1 MVQDLGG
8 YRLIEELGS
17 GGMGVVY
24 LGVDGGN
31 NPVAVKV
38 LHPHIAGD
46 ETARKRLAREVRT
59 LRRIRHPR
67 IAEVLDAELDSAQP
81 FIITEF
87 VDGQTLSDDVR
98 DNGPFAED
106 ELVHFGHAL
115 LDALGA
121 VHDSGVI
128 HRDLKPANVMIMD
141 GEPMV
146 IDFGIAQVADE
157 VRVTATGLVMGTP
170 GYLSPEI
177 ADGKS
182 SSEKTDWWGWAAT
195 MAFAAT
201 GRNPYGAG
209 PLEAVLGRVAL
220 GKYDLSGAPAGF
232 VPLLKACLDPK
243 PERRPSGQMILD
255 ALVDIESGR
264 MPQLGSGSAAGVQRT
279 AVMPAVDEA
288 RTASPGNGDTADGR
302 GAPRGGYPGHDPRG
316 GMGAA
321 GVAGAVGGVAAGGAA
336 LGGAAASAA
345 GSAGAGMA
353 GNAAGAPRASAGQ
366 GSHLPTRQGVG
377 YAQANPYAQ
386 PNQYA
391 QANPYPSGQ
400 TPGQG
405 PGQASGQM
413 LGQAPGQM
421 LGPGQPG
428 QQPGPTTHGQAPQG
442 QRFGPAGQTAM
453 RPTSLHQG
461 RPMAG
466 QPGFDPAMRQ
476 ATAGPVHNPNGAI
489 RSAPGS
495 PMAGADLG
503 SRGNGPGDAAAGT
516 GAPAGGHPGWPGQS
530 GAPQGTAPNEQWAP
544 LTYRS
549 IRTGGWVVFALVVFA
564 VVITPLSPL
573 VITGFAFVW
582 SVLARTATRLDRT
595 VQRYRYERGDDGGGT
610 LRSVASAPA
619 ALIASVLTSIAT
631 FLLPAVAGIAM
642 LVLTRLDVADIVP
655 GDLSEQWSVWTAAAA
670 GALVLWVGPGAA
682 SLRYGSRL
690 IVTGATRNGLGRLI
704 ALGVLAVLIVL
715 ALMVITSGA
724 GMNWWPLPVS
734 PFEWL
739 PGPV

>member
-38 LHPHIAGD
+38 LHPHIASD

-220 GKYDLSGAPAGF
+220 GKFDLADTPRNF

-279 AVMPAVDEA
+279 AVMPAVDESRSGA
-288 RTASPGNGDTADGR
+288 PGGGDSADGR
-302 GAPRGGYPGHDPRG
+302 GALRGGYPGQDPHG
-316 GMGAA
+316 GA
-321 GVAGAVGGVAAGGAA
+321 AVGGAAVGGAA
-336 LGGAAASAA
+336 VGGAMAGGIAGGGAAA
-345 GSAGAGMA
+345 GNGPVGPRGGQGMMP
-353 GNAAGAPRASAGQ
+353 GRGYAPAQSPGTTNFAGQ
-366 GSHLPTRQGVG
+366 SGSSV
-377 YAQANPYAQ
+377 
-386 PNQYA
+386 
-391 QANPYPSGQ
+391 
-400 TPGQG
+400 PGQ
-405 PGQASGQM
+405 PH
-413 LGQAPGQM
+413 PGQM
-421 LGPGQPG
+421 
-428 QQPGPTTHGQAPQG
+428 AQG
-442 QRFGPAGQTAM
+442 QRFAQGPPAGQAPM

-461 RPMAG
+461 HPGSG
-466 QPGFDPAMRQ
+466 QPGPNAQGGMMRQ
-476 ATAGPVHNPNGAI
+476 ATAGPVRNPNGAI
-489 RSAPGS
+489 QAAPGS
-495 PMAGADLG
+495 ALSGADLG
-503 SRGNGPGDAAAGT
+503 SRGYGPGD
-516 GAPAGGHPGWPGQS
+516 PAGGGWQGQPGGPAGRGPIGPGPDGS
-530 GAPQGTAPNEQWAP
+530 GQGVQPGEQWAP

-564 VVITPLSPL
+564 AVIMPLSPL
-573 VITGFAFVW
+573 VITAFAFAW
-582 SVLARTATRLDRT
+582 SVLARTATRLDRK
-595 VQRYRYERGDDGGGT
+595 VQRYRYERGEDGGGT
-610 LRSVASAPA
+610 LRSVASAPG
-619 ALIASVLTSIAT
+619 ALLASVLTSVAT
-631 FLLPAVAGIAM
+631 FLLPAVAGVAM

-655 GDLSEQWSVWTAAAA
+655 GELSEQWSVWAAAAA
-670 GALVLWVGPGAA
+670 GGLVLWIGPGAA

-690 IVTGATRNGLGRLI
+690 IVSGATRNGLGRLI
-704 ALGVLAVLIVL
+704 ALGVIAVLIVL
-715 ALMVITSGA
+715 AIMVITSGA
-724 GMNWWPLPVS
+724 AMNWWPLPES
-734 PFEWL
+734 PFAWL